1 MLIRRAGT
9 VIGIMLIPL
18 ALLGV
23 KILID
28 REFDDNRRLRATVE
42 TSVEARAALS
52 DLLALHL
59 DAETGVRGYVLTG
72 RDEFLEPYEAAIQ
85 RREGLFERLDAAMR
99 GDARSSRDLTQ
110 LRATSG
116 RKMALARATV
126 ADMQA
131 NRQEAARATIA
142 SGAGKRA
149 MDAIRQEIAALD
161 AAQAP
166 RLEAVTAHG
175 QGQRANLEFTITMLL
190 VGIALLLAGAAALIG
205 RTSRERLEALSR
217 ANRMAARQAAMFD
230 GAVDGM
236 LLLDDAGN
244 IRGTNPSIF
253 RMFGYREEELLG
265 RHNTELMAEP
275 FDLKTS
281 RAWLESVGSAGEH
294 GAGRRQEFTG
304 LRADGS
310 TFETEV
316 AISLVPDQGER
327 RYVAAIR
334 DITDFKHAEA
344 MKSEFVSTVSHELR
358 TPLTSIGGSLGL
370 LASGAVGKL
379 NDKADRLV
387 AIAHSNCERLIRLIN
402 DILDIEKIESA
413 NMHFADEELD
423 ICQLVL
429 RTSAANGPFADGRG
443 VSLATEGCDG
453 RIMVRGDADRL
464 EQALTNLVSNAI
476 KYSPPGETVE
486 VAALTEGKW
495 VVVEVRDRGAG
506 VPMEFRGRIFGK
518 FAMADGSD
526 SRQRGGTGLGL
537 SIAREIAERHRGSID
552 FHDRDGGGTVFC
564 LRVPIFEPDRVE
576 ARGRR
581 GLPLVLHVDDD
592 RDCLSVTRSA
602 FEQVARIVSVA
613 SIEEAR
619 EVIASRPLAGAI
631 VDVGLRDDDGTELIP
646 LLRAQDESMPIVLFS
661 AIDDQHVDAA
671 ADAVL
676 IKSRSTI
683 QDLVA
688 TVSKLLREKGGGGR

>member
-1 MLIRRAGT
+1 MLIRRAGS
-9 VIGIMLIPL
+9 VVGIILIPL

-23 KILID
+23 QILID

-42 TSVEARAALS
+42 ASVETRAALA
-52 DLLALHL
+52 DLLVLHL

-72 RDEFLEPYEAAIQ
+72 NDEFLQPYETAMQ
-85 RREGLFERLDAAMR
+85 QREGLFDRLHTAMR
-99 GDARSSRDLTQ
+99 GDEQSMRELTR
-110 LRATSG
+110 LKETSN
-116 RKMALARATV
+116 RKIALARESIE
-126 ADMQA
+126 DMQA
-131 NRQEAARATIA
+131 NRQEAARARIA
-142 SGAGKRA
+142 SGVGKRV
-149 MDAIRQEIAALD
+149 MDSIRQDIATLD
-161 AAQAP
+161 AVQATH
-166 RLEAVTAHG
+166 LEGVTQLG
-175 QGQRANLEFTITMLL
+175 QGLRANLEFTITMLL
-190 VGIALLLAGAAALIG
+190 IGIALLLAGAAALIG
-205 RTSRERLEALSR
+205 RTSRERQEALKR
-217 ANRMAARQAAMFD
+217 ANRIAARQAAMFD

-244 IRGTNPSIF
+244 IRSSNSSIF
-253 RMFGYREEELLG
+253 RMFGYREEELQG
-265 RHNTELMAEP
+265 RHNTELMANP

-281 RAWLESVGSAGEH
+281 LAWLEAVGSAGEH
-294 GAGRRQEFTG
+294 GAGQRQEFKG

-344 MKSEFVSTVSHELR
+344 MKNEFVSTVSHELR

-370 LASGAVGKL
+370 LASGAVGTL

-402 DILDIEKIESA
+402 DILDIEKIESGK
-413 NMHFADEELD
+413 MHFADEELD
-423 ICQLVL
+423 ICRLVV
-429 RTSAANGPFADGRG
+429 RMSAANASYADGRG
-443 VSLATEGCDG
+443 VALATDGCDKA
-453 RIMVRGDADRL
+453 ILVRGDADRL

-476 KYSPPGETVE
+476 KYSPQGGTVE
-486 VAALTEGKW
+486 IAALTESKW
-495 VVVEVRDRGAG
+495 VVIEVRDRGAG
-506 VPMEFRGRIFGK
+506 VPIAFRERIFGK

-537 SIAREIAERHRGSID
+537 SIAREIAERHGGSID

-564 LRVPIFEPDRVE
+564 LRIPILTPDQVE
-576 ARGRR
+576 SKGGR

-602 FEQVARIVSVA
+602 FDQVARIVSVA

-619 EVIASRPLAGAI
+619 AVIASQPLTGAI
-631 VDVGLRDDDGTELIP
+631 IDVGLREDDGTELIP
-646 LLRAQDESMPIVLFS
+646 LLRAQDESIPIVLFS
-661 AIDDQHVDAA
+661 AIDDQHADAS

-688 TVSKLLREKGGGGR
+688 TVRNLLHEKGGGRE

>member
-1 MLIRRAGT
+1 MLIRRVGT
-9 VIGIMLIPL
+9 LVGIILIPL

-23 KILID
+23 QILID

-42 TSVEARAALS
+42 AAVETRAALS

-72 RDEFLEPYEAAIQ
+72 NDEFLEPYDAAMQ
-85 RREGLFERLDAAMR
+85 RREGLFDRLHEAMR
-99 GDARSSRDLTQ
+99 GDEESKRELTK
-110 LRATSG
+110 LKEISNRKVMSG
-116 RKMALARATV
+116 RASIE
-126 ADMQA
+126 DMQA
-131 NRQEAARATIA
+131 GRQTEARARIA
-142 SGAGKRA
+142 SGVGKRT
-149 MDAIRQEIAALD
+149 MDTIRQDIATLD
-161 AAQAP
+161 AVQAQ
-166 RLEAVTAHG
+166 RLEAVTERD
-175 QGQRANLEFTITMLL
+175 QGLRANLEFTITMLL
-190 VGIALLLAGAAALIG
+190 IGIALLLAGAAALIG
-205 RTSRERLEALSR
+205 RTSRERQEALGR
-217 ANRMAARQAAMFD
+217 ANRLAARQAAMFD

-244 IRGTNPSIF
+244 IRGTNPSIV

-265 RHNTELMAEP
+265 RHNTELMANP
-275 FDLKTS
+275 FDLETS
-281 RAWLESVGSAGEH
+281 RAWLEAVGTADEH

-316 AISLVPDQGER
+316 AISLIPDQGER

-334 DITDFKHAEA
+334 DITDFKRAEA
-344 MKSEFVSTVSHELR
+344 MKNEFVSTVSHELR

-379 NDKADRLV
+379 NDKAERLV

-402 DILDIEKIESA
+402 DILDIEKIESGK
-413 NMHFADEELD
+413 MHFADDELD
-423 ICQLVL
+423 ICQIVL
-429 RTSAANGPFADGRG
+429 RTTAANNPYAEGRG
-443 VSLATEGCDG
+443 VSVVTEGCGD
-453 RIMVRGDADRL
+453 RILVWGDADRL
-464 EQALTNLVSNAI
+464 EQTLTNLLSNAI
-476 KYSPPGETVE
+476 KYSPRDDV
-486 VAALTEGKW
+486 VVLAVLAEGNQ
-495 VVVEVRDRGAG
+495 VVVEVRDRGPG
-506 VPMEFRGRIFGK
+506 VPAAFRERIFGK

-537 SIAREIAERHRGSID
+537 SIAREIAERHGGSID
-552 FHDRDGGGTVFC
+552 FHDRVGGGTVFC
-564 LRVPIFEPDRVE
+564 LRMPILTPDQVE
-576 ARGRR
+576 SKGGH

-602 FEQVARIVSVA
+602 FDKVARIVSVA
-613 SIEEAR
+613 TIEEAR
-619 EVIASRPLAGAI
+619 TVIASQSLAAAI
-631 VDVGLRDDDGTELIP
+631 IDVGLRKDDGTELIP
-646 LLRAQDESMPIVLFS
+646 LLRAQDESIPIVLFS
-661 AIDDQHVDAA
+661 AIDDQHADAA

-688 TVSKLLREKGGGGR
+688 TVRNLLHEKGGGRA